1 MIATRSSQEER
12 TMSEKT
18 YTDETH
24 DEELSDAVLD
34 TISGGDA
41 GIMTVVNAIGDTVV
55 RVNQIA
61 QTLR

>member
-24 DEELSDAVLD
+24 NEELSDAVLD
-34 TISGGDA
+34 TITGGDA

-61 QTLR
+61 LTLR